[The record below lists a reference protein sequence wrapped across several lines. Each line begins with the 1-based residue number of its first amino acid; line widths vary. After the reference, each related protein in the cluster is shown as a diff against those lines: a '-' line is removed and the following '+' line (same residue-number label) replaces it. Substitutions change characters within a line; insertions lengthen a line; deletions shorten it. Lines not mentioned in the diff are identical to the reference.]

1 MTINSVSPNP
11 AINNQIQSNEVSS
24 NTSLE
29 TNSFENYLAA
39 ETLPSIDTTKKPS
52 VKELMDFTNM
62 SFEDASSILY
72 GVVGSNEDTRDWNK
86 ILTSSDVL
94 KTAKEE
100 TAKMYNSYTA
110 ALEEEVVDETEENPV
125 KKTID
130 VQEGNIKFLQTSQT
144 NEELGVDVV
153 SDSLYLAASN
163 GLLLRS
169 AGNTPKQILDSLDAF
184 GFSVEPLKNLAQNE
198 KIPENIRT
206 LLNETISYSQSNTQS
221 YSTLELLK
229 NSLNLVDNS
238 KTEE

>member
-11 AINNQIQSNEVSS
+11 AINNQTKTNEVSS

-52 VKELMDFTNM
+52 IKELMDFTNM

-100 TAKMYNSYTA
+100 TAKMYNGYTA
-110 ALEEEVVDETEENPV
+110 PLEEVVDETEENPV

-169 AGNTPKQILDSLDAF
+169 AGNTPKEILDSLNAF

-238 KTEE
+238 KKEE

>member
-11 AINNQIQSNEVSS
+11 AINNQTKTNEVSS

-29 TNSFENYLAA
+29 SNSFENYLAA

-52 VKELMDFTNM
+52 IKELMDFTNM

-100 TAKMYNSYTA
+100 TAKMYNGYTA
-110 ALEEEVVDETEENPV
+110 PLEEVVDETEENPV

-130 VQEGNIKFLQTSQT
+130 LQEGNIKFLQTTQT

-206 LLNETISYSQSNTQS
+206 LLNDTISYSQSNTQS

>member
-110 ALEEEVVDETEENPV
+110 PLEEVVDETEENPV

-130 VQEGNIKFLQTSQT
+130 IQEGNIKFLQTSQT
-144 NEELGVDVV
+144 NEELGEEIL

>member
-11 AINNQIQSNEVSS
+11 AINNQTKTNEVSS

-29 TNSFENYLAA
+29 SNSFENYLAA

-52 VKELMDFTNM
+52 IKELMDFTNM

-110 ALEEEVVDETEENPV
+110 PLEEVVDETEENPSPAP
-125 KKTID
+125 D
-130 VQEGNIKFLQTSQT
+130 AGADGLF
-144 NEELGVDVV
+144 
-153 SDSLYLAASN
+153 SD
-163 GLLLRS
+163 LLLLSPRPGRFS
-169 AGNTPKQILDSLDAF
+169 WLPAGDHPGNPN
-184 GFSVEPLKNLAQNE
+184 GNL
-198 KIPENIRT
+198 
-206 LLNETISYSQSNTQS
+206 
-221 YSTLELLK
+221 
-229 NSLNLVDNS
+229 
-238 KTEE
+238 EE

>member
-11 AINNQIQSNEVSS
+11 AINNQTKTNEVSS

-29 TNSFENYLAA
+29 SNSFENYLVA

-52 VKELMDFTNM
+52 IKELMDFTNM

-100 TAKMYNSYTA
+100 TAKMYNGYTA
-110 ALEEEVVDETEENPV
+110 PLEEVVDETEENPV

-238 KTEE
+238 KKEE

>member
-11 AINNQIQSNEVSS
+11 AINNQTKTNEVSS

-52 VKELMDFTNM
+52 IKELMDFTNM

-100 TAKMYNSYTA
+100 TAKMYNGYTA
-110 ALEEEVVDETEENPV
+110 PLEEVVDETEENPV

-144 NEELGVDVV
+144 NEELGEEIL

>member
-52 VKELMDFTNM
+52 IKELMDFANM

-100 TAKMYNSYTA
+100 TAKMYNGYTA
-110 ALEEEVVDETEENPV
+110 PLEEVVDETEENPV

-238 KTEE
+238 KKEE

>member
-29 TNSFENYLAA
+29 TNSFQNYLAA

-52 VKELMDFTNM
+52 IKELMDFTNM

-100 TAKMYNSYTA
+100 TAKMYNGYTA
-110 ALEEEVVDETEENPV
+110 PLEEVVDEYEENPV

-144 NEELGVDVV
+144 NEELGEEIL

-206 LLNETISYSQSNTQS
+206 LLNDTISYSQSNTQS

>member
-1 MTINSVSPNP
+1 M
-11 AINNQIQSNEVSS
+11 
-24 NTSLE
+24 
-29 TNSFENYLAA
+29 
-39 ETLPSIDTTKKPS
+39 
-52 VKELMDFTNM
+52 
-62 SFEDASSILY
+62 
-72 GVVGSNEDTRDWNK
+72 
-86 ILTSSDVL
+86 
-94 KTAKEE
+94 
-100 TAKMYNSYTA
+100 
-110 ALEEEVVDETEENPV
+110 
-125 KKTID
+125 
-130 VQEGNIKFLQTSQT
+130 QEGNIKFLQTSQT
-144 NEELGVDVV
+144 NEELGEEIL

>member
-11 AINNQIQSNEVSS
+11 AINNQTKTNEVSS

-52 VKELMDFTNM
+52 IKELMDFTNM

-72 GVVGSNEDTRDWNK
+72 GVVGSNEDSRDWNK

-100 TAKMYNSYTA
+100 TAKMYNGYTA
-110 ALEEEVVDETEENPV
+110 PLEEVVDETEENPV

-169 AGNTPKQILDSLDAF
+169 AGNTPKEILDSLNAF

-238 KTEE
+238 KKEE

>member
-39 ETLPSIDTTKKPS
+39 ETLHSIDTTKKPS
-52 VKELMDFTNM
+52 IKELMDFTNM

-110 ALEEEVVDETEENPV
+110 PLEEVDETEENPV

-130 VQEGNIKFLQTSQT
+130 VQEGNIKFLQTTQT

>member
-11 AINNQIQSNEVSS
+11 AINNQTKTNEVSS

-29 TNSFENYLAA
+29 SNSFENYLAA

-52 VKELMDFTNM
+52 IKELMDFTNM

-100 TAKMYNSYTA
+100 TAKMYNGYTA
-110 ALEEEVVDETEENPV
+110 PLEEVVDETEENPV

>member
-11 AINNQIQSNEVSS
+11 AINNQTKTNEVSS

-29 TNSFENYLAA
+29 SNSFENYLAA

-52 VKELMDFTNM
+52 IKELMDFTNM

-100 TAKMYNSYTA
+100 TAKMYNGYTA
-110 ALEEEVVDETEENPV
+110 PLEEVVDENEENPV

-144 NEELGVDVV
+144 NEELGEEIL

-206 LLNETISYSQSNTQS
+206 LLNDTISYSQSNTQS

>member
-100 TAKMYNSYTA
+100 TAKMYNSYTVP
-110 ALEEEVVDETEENPV
+110 LEEVVDETEENPV

>member
-11 AINNQIQSNEVSS
+11 EINNQTKTNEVSS

-29 TNSFENYLAA
+29 SNSFENYLVA

-52 VKELMDFTNM
+52 IKELMDFTNM

-72 GVVGSNEDTRDWNK
+72 GVVGSNEDSRDWNK

-100 TAKMYNSYTA
+100 TAKMYNGYTA
-110 ALEEEVVDETEENPV
+110 PLEEVVDETEENPV

-130 VQEGNIKFLQTSQT
+130 VQEGNIKFLQTTQT

>member
-52 VKELMDFTNM
+52 VKELMGFTNM

-100 TAKMYNSYTA
+100 TAKMYNGYTA
-110 ALEEEVVDETEENPV
+110 PLEEVVDETDEKPV

-130 VQEGNIKFLQTSQT
+130 VQEGKIKFLQTTQT

>member
-52 VKELMDFTNM
+52 IKELMDFTNM

-100 TAKMYNSYTA
+100 TAKMYNGYTA
-110 ALEEEVVDETEENPV
+110 PLEEVVDETEENPV

-144 NEELGVDVV
+144 NEELGEEIL

>member
-1 MTINSVSPNP
+1 
-11 AINNQIQSNEVSS
+11 
-24 NTSLE
+24 
-29 TNSFENYLAA
+29 
-39 ETLPSIDTTKKPS
+39 
-52 VKELMDFTNM
+52 
-62 SFEDASSILY
+62 
-72 GVVGSNEDTRDWNK
+72 
-86 ILTSSDVL
+86 
-94 KTAKEE
+94 
-100 TAKMYNSYTA
+100 MYNGYTA
-110 ALEEEVVDETEENPV
+110 PLEEVVDETEENPV

-130 VQEGNIKFLQTSQT
+130 VQEGNIKFLQTTQT

-238 KTEE
+238 KT

>member
-52 VKELMDFTNM
+52 IKELMDFTNM

-100 TAKMYNSYTA
+100 TNLMYNKA
-110 ALEEEVVDETEENPV
+110 VDETNPYQSTLEMETGENPV
-125 KKTID
+125 KKHQDI
-130 VQEGNIKFLQTSQT
+130 QEIMKQFRVIK
-144 NEELGVDVV
+144 EREDM
-153 SDSLYLAASN
+153 
-163 GLLLRS
+163 
-169 AGNTPKQILDSLDAF
+169 
-184 GFSVEPLKNLAQNE
+184 
-198 KIPENIRT
+198 
-206 LLNETISYSQSNTQS
+206 
-221 YSTLELLK
+221 
-229 NSLNLVDNS
+229 
-238 KTEE
+238 

>member
-11 AINNQIQSNEVSS
+11 GINNQTKTNEVSS

-52 VKELMDFTNM
+52 IKELMDFTNM

-100 TAKMYNSYTA
+100 TAKMYNGYTA
-110 ALEEEVVDETEENPV
+110 PLEEVVDETEENPV

-169 AGNTPKQILDSLDAF
+169 AGNTPKEILDSLNAF